1 MQLEVYYSCLLIQ
14 ADEILSC
21 PRSLVPVDQVLQRQ
35 VASLTKNNGTMVAL
49 LINRDLNCVCSR
61 NVRFNDLSSIVYFG
75 FPIPE
80 HAHFLI
86 IQYVIEAERI
96 IAVHALV
103 EVLESSDP

>member
-1 MQLEVYYSCLLIQ
+1 MQLEVDNSCLLIQ
-14 ADEILSC
+14 TDEILRRL
-21 PRSLVPVDQVLQRQ
+21 RSLVSVDQVLQWE
-35 VASLTKNNGTMVAL
+35 VASLSQNNGSMVAL
-49 LINRDLNCVCSR
+49 LINRDLDSVCSR
-61 NVRFNDLSSIVYFG
+61 NVRFNDFSSIVYFG

-86 IQYVIEAERI
+86 IQDVIEAERI

>member
-1 MQLEVYYSCLLIQ
+1 MQLEVDYSCLLIQ

-21 PRSLVPVDQVLQRQ
+21 PRSLVSVDQVLQRQ
-35 VASLTKNNGTMVAL
+35 VARLAKYNGTMVML
-49 LINRDLNCVCSR
+49 LINRHLNRVRSR
-61 NVRFNDLSSIVYFG
+61 NVRINDLSSIVYFG

-86 IQYVIEAERI
+86 IQYVIRF

-103 EVLESSDP
+103 EVLESSASDP